1 MIVKFNLLPI
11 RKTEEIKEEKRYIF
25 LKLYV
30 FLLSFLLL
38 GMGIY
43 FFKSSSQISSLE
55 KIKKEKEETLA
66 KYRVIA
72 QKVKKMEIERE
83 ELKKRIETIVTLKAK
98 QGRSLKNLYTLLA
111 KVNTGKLIFTH
122 LKIEHTKANIKGM
135 GLDMDFLALYLDEL
149 EKSTEIIK
157 GVNLKTAQQTNIGN
171 INFINFEVEV
181 QF

>member
-1 MIVKFNLLPI
+1 MIIKFNLLPI
-11 RKTEEIKEEKRYIF
+11 KKTEEIKEEKRYIF

-30 FLLSFLLL
+30 FLLGVLLL

-55 KIKKEKEETLA
+55 KVKKEKEETLA
-66 KYRVIA
+66 KYRFIA
-72 QKVKKMEIERE
+72 QKVKKMETERE

-98 QGRSLKNLYTLLA
+98 QGRNLKNLYTLLA
-111 KVNTGKLIFTH
+111 KVNTSKLIFTN
-122 LKIEHTKANIKGM
+122 LKLEQTKANIKGL

-149 EKSTEIIK
+149 EKNTEIIK

-171 INFINFEVEV
+171 IKFINFEVEV